1 MIGQFQVRALQPAVP
16 LGGVPLGVARPAVVT
31 ALKGLVRDEDY
42 EHWLVARERAY
53 DYTTL
58 CYRDRQPTAG
68 LVPLTD
74 YLPFLAAD

>member
-1 MIGQFQVRALQPAVP
+1 MRSSRQSRWAACRC
-16 LGGVPLGVARPAVVT
+16 GVARPAVVT
-31 ALKGLVRDEDY
+31 ALKGLVRDDDY
-42 EHWLVARERAY
+42 EHWLVTRERAY
-53 DYTTL
+53 DYATL

>member
-1 MIGQFQVRALQPAVP
+1 VRALAPAVP

-53 DYTTL
+53 DYATL
-58 CYRDRQPTAG
+58 CYRDHQPTAG